1 MREALIVWG
10 GWSGHEPQECAA
22 IIKDM
27 LEEDSFKV
35 YVEHSTEAFADPSV
49 HDLSLVVPIVTMS
62 KIEKE
67 EIKNLAA
74 AVENG
79 VGIAGYHGGA
89 GDSFREC
96 VEYQFMIGGQWVA
109 HPGNIIDYKVNIT
122 RPDDPVMEG
131 ITDFPYTSEQYYM
144 HVDPSNEVLA
154 TTTFTGEHASWID
167 GVVMPVVWKRKHG
180 KGKVFHM
187 TLGHQ
192 AKEFENTNM
201 ATIMRRGMNWAAR
214 DE

>member
-10 GWSGHEPQECAA
+10 GWSGHEPQQCAA

-27 LEEDSFKV
+27 LEEDGFKV
-35 YVEHSTEAFADPSV
+35 HVEHGSEAFAAPSV

-67 EIKNLAA
+67 EIQNLAA
-74 AVENG
+74 AIENG
-79 VGIAGYHGGA
+79 VGLAGYHGGA

-96 VEYQFMIGGQWVA
+96 VEYQFIIGGQWVA
-109 HPGNIIDYKVNIT
+109 HPGNIIDYTVNIT

-131 ITDFPYTSEQYYM
+131 ITDFPYRSEQYYM

-154 TTTFTGEHASWID
+154 TTRFTGDHADWID

-180 KGKVFHM
+180 RGRVFYSS
-187 TLGHQ
+187 LGHQ
-192 AKEFENTNM
+192 AKEFDVPQMRTLF
-201 ATIMRRGMNWAAR
+201 RRGANWAAR
-214 DE
+214 

>member
-10 GWSGHEPQECAA
+10 GWSGHEPQECAT
-22 IIKDM
+22 IVKDM
-27 LEEDSFKV
+27 LEEDGFKV

-67 EIKNLAA
+67 EIKNLTA

-79 VGIAGYHGGA
+79 VGIAGFHGGA

-109 HPGNIIDYKVNIT
+109 HPGNIIDYHVNIT
-122 RPDDPVMEG
+122 RPDDPLVG
-131 ITDFPYTSEQYYM
+131 GFPISPIRRSNITCMSTPPTRCWRRRNS
-144 HVDPSNEVLA
+144 LA
-154 TTTFTGEHASWID
+154 ITPGGLTAW
-167 GVVMPVVWKRKHG
+167 
-180 KGKVFHM
+180 
-187 TLGHQ
+187 
-192 AKEFENTNM
+192 
-201 ATIMRRGMNWAAR
+201 
-214 DE
+214 